1 MGVDGALRAPA
12 RARKP
17 QSRVG
22 GTELAADPGG
32 ARRAGGRGRRGVR
45 AAAASVVVFAVVVVA
60 YIVLRVGEPQTGGF
74 L

>member
-1 MGVDGALRAPA
+1 
-12 RARKP
+12 
-17 QSRVG
+17 
-22 GTELAADPGG
+22 
-32 ARRAGGRGRRGVR
+32 VR